1 MSLILDALNKAD
13 RQRDDQEPVP
23 NLTTYHV
30 APSKPKPVAG
40 IASWMLYSILA
51 LLVLVV
57 IGLALLLLQGR
68 GERGPASVVS
78 ASTATT
84 EVADKPKPEPIAI
97 VEAVAPP
104 AVATG
109 LNAPIKGLRTE
120 DGSPRGGSVPSDR
133 REPAIS
139 AEVAAIYGQVG
150 DTGVTAPKRDVVDG
164 LYQSEKASAPRKTAQ
179 ASPKKPVN
187 PLVDDQELQALWEQ
201 SQAEG
206 AALTPPVIDPYAKLP
221 YLHQLPE
228 SFQNRIPTL
237 MYHNHIFSAKAS
249 AVILNGKT
257 YRKGEEIAT
266 SLVVEAIT
274 EEDLILSYLNK
285 PFRLAALS
293 SWVKMD

>member
-23 NLTTYHV
+23 NLATYHV
-30 APSKPKPVAG
+30 APSKPKPAAG
-40 IASWMLYSILA
+40 IANWMLYSILA

-68 GERGPASVVS
+68 GERGPASVVNTRM
-78 ASTATT
+78 ATAD
-84 EVADKPKPEPIAI
+84 VADKLKPEPIVA
-97 VEAVAPP
+97 VEAVAQP
-104 AVATG
+104 AIATG
-109 LNAPIKGLRTE
+109 LNAPIKGLRAEAIAPRVE
-120 DGSPRGGSVPSDR
+120 DASNDR

-150 DTGVTAPKRDVVDG
+150 DAGAKAPKSDVVDG

-237 MYHNHIFSAKAS
+237 MYQNHIFSAKAS

-257 YRKGEEIAT
+257 YRKGEEVAT